1 MQLRYALHSNDTSA
15 VIRFQP
21 HPGTDPPPHL
31 LRKQT
36 AALHALAALLRA
48 AAPATAASA
57 AAELVADGAARDLRV
72 MGAL

>member
-1 MQLRYALHSNDTSA
+1 MTRHFGARALPLP
-15 VIRFQP
+15 VLW
-21 HPGTDPPPHL
+21 L
-31 LRKQT
+31 LACGLALASLL
-36 AALHALAALLRA
+36 AALATGPGEWSLAALLRA